1 MKYKFNQQ
9 ERGFITSFSRP
20 RTKMY
25 LILLKISGSF
35 TWCFELYARYHE
47 HYIEFS
53 FYRFFPNEYIIK
65 FQLSWTKLE
74 QKQRSMSSFEIQ
86 GKDVLLFSLK
96 LIGVRVRLYLSL
108 FMPVVRQKTEKK
120 KETQF
125 RIVSFSLTA
134 SVCRTLGAG
143 RTDILPES

>member
-9 ERGFITSFSRP
+9 ERGYITSFSRP

-25 LILLKISGSF
+25 LILLKKSGSF

-96 LIGVRVRLYLSL
+96 LIGVIVGVLDQTIVQVRNKAILCYEPLDWSIKKSFL
-108 FMPVVRQKTEKK
+108 GRSKK
-120 KETQF
+120 K
-125 RIVSFSLTA
+125 IY
-134 SVCRTLGAG
+134 
-143 RTDILPES
+143 ILIYF